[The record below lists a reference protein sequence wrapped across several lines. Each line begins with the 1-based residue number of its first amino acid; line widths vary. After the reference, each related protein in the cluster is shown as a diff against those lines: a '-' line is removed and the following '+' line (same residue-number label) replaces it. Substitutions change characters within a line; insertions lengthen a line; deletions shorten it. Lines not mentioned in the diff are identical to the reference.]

1 MIALLEQV
9 EKATHD
15 PQNQILSE
23 LLGPFVDKS
32 LTEVNLRQYASRA
45 DLPQSRA
52 SKPQL
57 PARRPNRSGRKV
69 DLSGHV
75 RGKRVRQAKA
85 QAGLVRRDDDECEWN

>member
-9 EKATHD
+9 EKAIHD

-32 LTEVNLRQYASRA
+32 LTEVNLR
-45 DLPQSRA
+45 
-52 SKPQL
+52 
-57 PARRPNRSGRKV
+57 
-69 DLSGHV
+69 
-75 RGKRVRQAKA
+75 GKRVRQAKA